1 MRVRNNNSKKLPRF
15 PYAGHARS
23 ARHTAAFVPS
33 TALNAPLNGD
43 ATMSAGLLALFAFSP
58 ILLAGILLVGLSWP
72 ARRAMPLVYLL
83 TAAIGLYVWDMSFN
97 RILASTVQGLVITA
111 GVLWIIFGAILLL
124 NTLKHSGGIT
134 AIRAG
139 FATISPDRRIQA
151 IIIAWMFGCFIEG
164 ASGFGTPAA
173 IAAPLLVAIG
183 FPAMAAVMLG
193 MLVQS
198 TPVSFGAVGTPIII
212 GINSGL
218 DSATIG
224 ARLVEQGSS
233 WSSFLQLITSEVA
246 IIHACIGTV
255 MPLIMVL
262 MLTRFFGKE
271 KSWKAGFE
279 VLPFA
284 LFAGLAFTL
293 PYAATGVFLGPE
305 FPSLLGGLIG
315 LAIVTSAA
323 RLGFLMP
330 KTTWDFAPAKDW
342 PSEWVG
348 SVEMKLDSLT
358 VKPMSALRAWL
369 PYVLVGALLM
379 ISRVFP
385 EVGAAL
391 KSVILLFPDI
401 LGETGIKA
409 DFMPLYLPGGILVA
423 VVIATFF
430 LHGMKVR
437 ELSAAVKESS
447 RVLLGAGF
455 VLLFTVPMVRILINS
470 GVNAAD
476 LASMPITMARYVAD
490 SVGGIYPLLAPSVGA
505 LGAFIAGSNTVSNMM
520 LSQFQF
526 GVAENLGISAAL
538 IVAVQAIGAAAGN
551 MVAIHNVVAASATV
565 GLLGREGATLRKT
578 IWPTFYYVLF
588 TGLAALFA
596 LHVLGVSDP
605 LLAR

>member
-1 MRVRNNNSKKLPRF
+1 
-15 PYAGHARS
+15 
-23 ARHTAAFVPS
+23 
-33 TALNAPLNGD
+33 
-43 ATMSAGLLALFAFSP
+43 MSNGLLAFLAFSP
-58 ILLAGILLVGLSWP
+58 ILLAAILLIGLRWP

-83 TAAIGLYVWDMSFN
+83 TAGIALFVWDMSLN
-97 RILASTVQGLVITA
+97 RVLASTLQGLVITG

-151 IIIAWMFGCFIEG
+151 IIIAWLFGCFIEG

-173 IAAPLLVAIG
+173 IAAPLLVALG
-183 FPAMAAVMLG
+183 FPALAAVILG

-198 TPVSFGAVGTPIII
+198 TPVSFGAVGTPILV
-212 GINSGL
+212 GINTGL
-218 DSATIG
+218 DTASIG
-224 ARLVEQGSS
+224 AQLVAQGSS
-233 WSSFLQLITSEVA
+233 WEAFLHQITSQVA
-246 IIHACIGTV
+246 IIHATVGTV

-262 MLTRFFGKE
+262 MLTRFFGRE
-271 KSWKAGFE
+271 KSWKAGIE

-305 FPSLLGGLIG
+305 FPSLLGGLVG
-315 LAIVTSAA
+315 LAIVTTAA
-323 RLGFLMP
+323 RFGFLVP
-330 KTTWDFAPAKDW
+330 KRTWDFAPA
-342 PSEWVG
+342 SEWPNEWLG

-358 VKPMSALRAWL
+358 VRPMSTLRAWL
-369 PYVLVGALLM
+369 PYVLVGALLVV
-379 ISRVFP
+379 SRVFP
-385 EVGAAL
+385 EVGTAL
-391 KSVILLFPDI
+391 KSVVMVFPDI
-401 LGETGIKA
+401 LGEAGVKA

-423 VVIATFF
+423 VVAATFF

-437 ELSAAVKESS
+437 ELASAVKESTS
-447 RVLLGAGF
+447 VLLGAGF

-470 GVNAAD
+470 GVNTAD

-490 SVGGIYPLLAPSVGA
+490 SVGGVYPLLAPSVGA

-526 GVAENLGISAAL
+526 GVAQNLGISAAL

-565 GLLGREGATLRKT
+565 GLLGREGTTLRKT
-578 IWPTFYYVLF
+578 VWPTLYYILF
-588 TGLAALFA
+588 TGLIALLA
-596 LHVLGVSDP
+596 IYTLGISDP
-605 LLAR
+605 LTGAN

>member
-1 MRVRNNNSKKLPRF
+1 
-15 PYAGHARS
+15 
-23 ARHTAAFVPS
+23 
-33 TALNAPLNGD
+33 
-43 ATMSAGLLALFAFSP
+43 MSNGLLAFFAFSP
-58 ILLAGILLVGLSWP
+58 ILLAAVLLIGLRWP
-72 ARRAMPLVYLL
+72 AKRAMPLVYLL
-83 TAAIGLYVWDMSFN
+83 TAGIALYIWDMSFN
-97 RILASTVQGLVITA
+97 RVLASTVQGLVITA

-139 FATISPDRRIQA
+139 FTTISPDRRIQA
-151 IIIAWMFGCFIEG
+151 IIIAWLFGCFIEG

-183 FPAMAAVMLG
+183 FPALAAVILG

-212 GINSGL
+212 GINGGL
-218 DSATIG
+218 DTATLG
-224 ARLVEQGSS
+224 TQLTAQGSS
-233 WSSFLQLITSEVA
+233 WAAYLQLITSEVA
-246 IIHACIGTV
+246 ILHALTGTI

-284 LFAGLAFTL
+284 IFGGLAFTL
-293 PYAATGVFLGPE
+293 PYVATGLFLGPE

-323 RLGFLMP
+323 RVGFLVP
-330 KTTWDFAPAKDW
+330 KKSWDFADAKDW
-342 PSEWVG
+342 PSEWLG
-348 SVEMKLDSLT
+348 SIEMKLEDLT
-358 VKPMSALRAWL
+358 AKPMSTFRAWL
-369 PYVLVGALLM
+369 PYVLVGALLV
-379 ISRVFP
+379 ISRTIP
-385 EVGAAL
+385 EVGAFM
-391 KSVILLFPDI
+391 KSIVLVFPDI
-401 LGETGIKA
+401 LGEAGIKA

-423 VVIATFF
+423 VVLATFF

-437 ELSAAVKESS
+437 ELAAAVGESS
-447 RVLLGAGF
+447 KVLVGAGF

-470 GVNAAD
+470 GVNTAE

-490 SVGGIYPLLAPSVGA
+490 SVGSVYPLLAPSIGA

-526 GVAENLGISAAL
+526 GVAQNLGISGAL
-538 IVAVQAIGAAAGN
+538 IVAAQAVGAAAGN

-565 GLLGREGATLRKT
+565 GLLGREGTTLRKT
-578 IWPTFYYVLF
+578 VWPTLYYVLVS
-588 TGLAALFA
+588 GLLTLIAIY
-596 LHVLGVSDP
+596 VVGVTDP
-605 LLAR
+605 LVGV

>member
-1 MRVRNNNSKKLPRF
+1 MQP
-15 PYAGHARS
+15 GI
-23 ARHTAAFVPS
+23 
-33 TALNAPLNGD
+33 
-43 ATMSAGLLALFAFSP
+43 LALLAFSP
-58 ILLAGILLVGLSWP
+58 ILLAAILLVGLRWP
-72 ARRAMPLVYLL
+72 AKRAMPLVYLL
-83 TAAIGLYVWDMSFN
+83 TAGIGLYVWEMSLN
-97 RILASTVQGLVITA
+97 RVLASTLQGLIITL

-139 FATISPDRRIQA
+139 FAVISPDRRIQA
-151 IIIAWMFGCFIEG
+151 IIIAWLFGCFIEG

-183 FPAMAAVMLG
+183 FPALAAVMLG
-193 MLVQS
+193 MMVQS

-212 GINSGL
+212 GVNSGL
-218 DSATIG
+218 DSASLG

-233 WSSFLQLITSEVA
+233 WEVFLQLITSNVA
-246 IIHACIGTV
+246 IIHAIVGTV
-255 MPLIMVL
+255 MPLLMVL

-284 LFAGLAFTL
+284 LFAGLAFTI

-305 FPSLLGGLIG
+305 FPSLAGGLIG
-315 LAIVTSAA
+315 LAIVTTAA
-323 RLGFLMP
+323 RFGFLMP
-330 KTTWDFAPAKDW
+330 KNTWDFADAKDW
-342 PSEWVG
+342 PSEWLG
-348 SVEMKLDSLT
+348 SVEMKLDQLT
-358 VKPMSALRAWL
+358 AKPMGTLRAWL
-369 PYVLVGALLM
+369 PYVLVGLLLV

-385 EVGAAL
+385 EVSAAL
-391 KSVILLFPDI
+391 KSVVLVFPDL

-430 LHGMKVR
+430 LHGMKLR
-437 ELSAAVKESS
+437 DLGTAVGESS

-470 GVNAAD
+470 GVNASE
-476 LASMPITMARYVAD
+476 LPSMPIAMAQWVAD
-490 SVGGIYPLLAPSVGA
+490 SVGSIYPLLAPSVGA

-526 GVAENLGISAAL
+526 GVAESLGISGAL

-565 GLLGREGATLRKT
+565 GLLGREGTTLRKT
-578 IWPTFYYVLF
+578 VWPTFYYILL
-588 TGLAALFA
+588 TGLIALFA
-596 LHVLGVSDP
+596 IYVLGVSDP
-605 LLAR
+605 LVAS

>member
-1 MRVRNNNSKKLPRF
+1 
-15 PYAGHARS
+15 
-23 ARHTAAFVPS
+23 
-33 TALNAPLNGD
+33 
-43 ATMSAGLLALFAFSP
+43 MSSGLLALLAFSP
-58 ILLAGILLVGLSWP
+58 ILLAAILLIGLRWP
-72 ARRAMPLVYLL
+72 AKRAMPLVYLL
-83 TAAIGLYVWDMSFN
+83 TAGIALYAWDMSLN
-97 RILASTVQGLVITA
+97 RVLASTVQGLVITA

-134 AIRAG
+134 KIRAG

-151 IIIAWMFGCFIEG
+151 IIIAWLFGCFIEG

-218 DSATIG
+218 DTAALGAQLSA
-224 ARLVEQGSS
+224 QGSS
-233 WSSFLQLITSEVA
+233 WEVFLQLITSNVA
-246 IIHACIGTV
+246 IIHALVGTL

-262 MLTRFFGKE
+262 MLTRFFGQQ

-293 PYAATGVFLGPE
+293 PYMATGVFLGPE
-305 FPSLLGGLIG
+305 FPSLAGGLIG

-323 RLGFLMP
+323 RAGFLVP
-330 KTTWDFAPAKDW
+330 KKTWDFAPAQDW
-342 PSEWVG
+342 PSEWLG
-348 SVEMKLDSLT
+348 SVEMKLDALSA
-358 VKPMSALRAWL
+358 KPMSSLRAWF
-369 PYVLVGALLM
+369 PYVLVGALLVV
-379 ISRVFP
+379 SRVFP
-385 EVGAAL
+385 DVSAAL
-391 KSVILLFPDI
+391 KSVLLVFPDI
-401 LGETGIKA
+401 LGESGIKA
-409 DFMPLYLPGGILVA
+409 DFMPLYLPGGILVT
-423 VVIATFF
+423 VVLATFF
-430 LHGMKVR
+430 LHRMKLR
-437 ELSAAVKESS
+437 ELTAAIGESS
-447 RVLLGAGF
+447 KVLLGAGF

-476 LASMPITMARYVAD
+476 LPSMPIAMARYVAD
-490 SVGGIYPLLAPSVGA
+490 SVGGVYPLLAPSVGA

-520 LSQFQF
+520 LSQFQY
-526 GVAENLGISAAL
+526 GVAHSLGISGAL

-565 GLLGREGATLRKT
+565 GLLGREGSTLRKT
-578 IWPTFYYVLF
+578 VWPTLYYVLF
-588 TGLAALFA
+588 TGLIALVA
-596 LHVLGVSDP
+596 IYLLGISDP
-605 LLAR
+605 LVAR